1 LLFFFTLSF
10 VWYSKFTASNELTI
24 QKLCQ
29 IKDTLF
35 VTLYILVNI
44 THTKRSMS
52 ISPINASTT
61 ARHGPSATQVRTILK
76 PNPTSSNLSHLEFHH
91 QNANA
96 TFAAISQS
104 CATCVV
110 FIRNVLHKHKISP

>member
-1 LLFFFTLSF
+1 M
-10 VWYSKFTASNELTI
+10 
-24 QKLCQ
+24 
-29 IKDTLF
+29 IKTKITLF
-35 VTLYILVNI
+35 ITIYILVNI
-44 THTKRSMS
+44 THAKRSIS

-96 TFAAISQS
+96 TFAGISQS

-110 FIRNVLHKHKISP
+110 FIRNMLHKHKISP

>member
-1 LLFFFTLSF
+1 M
-10 VWYSKFTASNELTI
+10 
-24 QKLCQ
+24 
-29 IKDTLF
+29 IKTKITLF
-35 VTLYILVNI
+35 ITIYILVNI
-44 THTKRSMS
+44 AHTKISMS

-91 QNANA
+91 QNVNA
-96 TFAAISQS
+96 TFAGISQP

-110 FIRNVLHKHKISP
+110 FIRNMLHKHKISL